1 MDLVI
6 WFPVS
11 NKAFW
16 FPISNMSIV
25 DLICY
30 LEKDAKYVGI
40 RKVVKQTWEGHL
52 KGIVCYT
59 EVDAVFCDFNNDTHS
74 STFDA
79 AAAVIA
85 HNDHIVKFT
94 SLCGNDFSYINKV
107 TDIMGYMISKE

>member
-1 MDLVI
+1 MKININGFGHLISCLQQGLLISYLQHVHRGSDLL
-6 WFPVS
+6 P
-11 NKAFW
+11 
-16 FPISNMSIV
+16 
-25 DLICY
+25 
-30 LEKDAKYVGI
+30 

-79 AAAVIA
+79 AAAIIA

-94 SLCGNDFSYINKV
+94 SLCGNDFSYIDKV
-107 TDIMGYMISKE
+107 TDIVGYMISKE

>member
-1 MDLVI
+1 
-6 WFPVS
+6 
-11 NKAFW
+11 
-16 FPISNMSIV
+16 MSIV
-25 DLICY
+25 DLIRY

-52 KGIVCYT
+52 KGTACYT
-59 EVDAVFCDFNNDTHS
+59 EVDAVSCDLNDGTHS

-79 AAAVIA
+79 VAIIA